1 MRFKFRQY
9 LFWLIYKSLSNHTFT
24 WSGEWG
30 KTACMNGKPNIHKI
44 PLITATTRR
53 SQLYALPLTNLLSGE
68 STIAALQLIT
78 KLTRYNISGNDVLQ
92 YFVILAT
99 SQNRNSSLVY
109 LMFWSMKNN
118 SERENP
124 SPIAPNTSATR
135 RDWKSTTSNV
145 PLLCLVSEWVW
156 FSDESIAVVPGI
168 W

>member
-1 MRFKFRQY
+1 
-9 LFWLIYKSLSNHTFT
+9 
-24 WSGEWG
+24 
-30 KTACMNGKPNIHKI
+30 MNGKPNIHKI

-68 STIAALQLIT
+68 STIAALQLMT
-78 KLTRYNISGNDVLQ
+78 KLIQYNQGCADPGTIFYVSH
-92 YFVILAT
+92 YSK
-99 SQNRNSSLVY
+99 SQQHLLY

-145 PLLCLVSEWVW
+145 PLLCLISEREL
-156 FSDESIAVVPGI
+156 FSDESIAVAPGI